1 MSIGQRIRLAR
12 RAAALSLRGLAEK
25 AGLSAQAISKY
36 ERDLDVPSSGS
47 LLRLAAALGVKV
59 EFFLRPPSAV
69 TVVPAYHRK
78 RSRLT
83 RSQEDSI
90 AGRIQEWLER
100 YLEIETLASLGCGA
114 RCRFPEDLRYHVS
127 SPEDTEAAAENLRMG
142 WGLGVSPIEN
152 LMEVLEDHGVKVG
165 LVDGYPDFDACTF
178 WAGHDPVIV
187 VKDGVPGDR
196 QRFNLAHELGHLV
209 LEVDEKAS
217 GAPPPSAEAAAHR
230 FAGAFLVPA
239 GVVKLELGEQRRNL
253 GLLEL
258 HLLKHKYGLSM
269 QAWVRR
275 AQDTGVLSEAAAVR
289 LFKTFRSRG
298 WHKAE
303 PGDQLPPEKPSRMR
317 RLALRAV
324 AEGIISD
331 ARASE
336 LLGIPLSDFR
346 KQTAEEHDGLP
357 ADLRY

>member
-12 RAAALSLRGLAEK
+12 RTAALSLRGLAEK

-36 ERDLDVPSSGS
+36 ERDLDVPSSRA
-47 LLRLAAALGVKV
+47 LLRLAAGLGVKV
-59 EFFLRPPSAV
+59 EFFLRPSSEV
-69 TVVPAYHRK
+69 TIVPAYHRK

-83 RSQEDSI
+83 RAEEDSI
-90 AGRIQEWLER
+90 AARIQEWLER
-100 YLEIETLASLGCGA
+100 YVEIETLTPFGCCA
-114 RCRFPEDLRYHVS
+114 RPRFPEDLRYRVS
-127 SPEDTEAAAENLRMG
+127 RLEEIEDAAENLRMR
-142 WGLGVSPIEN
+142 WDLGLSPIEN
-152 LMEVLEDHGVKVG
+152 LMEVLEDHGIKVG

-187 VKDGVPGDR
+187 VRDDVPGDR
-196 QRFNLAHELGHLV
+196 QRFNLAHELGHIV
-209 LEVDEKAS
+209 LEVDEKES
-217 GAPPPSAEAAAHR
+217 GVPALSAEAAAHR

-239 GVVKLELGEQRRNL
+239 SVVKLELGEQRRNL

-324 AEGIISD
+324 AEGIISH

-336 LLGIPLSDFR
+336 LLGISLSDFR
-346 KQTAEEHDGLP
+346 KQIAEEHDGLP
-357 ADLRY
+357 ADLRH

>member
-1 MSIGQRIRLAR
+1 VSIGQRIKLAR
-12 RAAALSLRGLAEK
+12 RTAALSLRGLAEK

-36 ERDLDVPSSGS
+36 ERDLDVPSSRA

-59 EFFLRPPSAV
+59 EFFLRPSSEVAI
-69 TVVPAYHRK
+69 VPAYHRK

-83 RSQEDSI
+83 RAEEDSI
-90 AGRIQEWLER
+90 AARIQEWLER
-100 YLEIETLASLGCGA
+100 YVEIETLIPFGCCA
-114 RCRFPEDLRYHVS
+114 RPRFPEDLRYRVGRLEEI
-127 SPEDTEAAAENLRMG
+127 EDAAENLRMR
-142 WGLGVSPIEN
+142 WNLGLSPIEN
-152 LMEVLEDHGVKVG
+152 LMEVLEDHGIKVG

-187 VKDGVPGDR
+187 VRDDVPGDR
-196 QRFNLAHELGHLV
+196 QRFNLAHELGHIV
-209 LEVDEKAS
+209 LEVDEKES
-217 GAPPPSAEAAAHR
+217 GAPALSAEAAAHR

-239 GVVKLELGEQRRNL
+239 SVVKLELGEQRRNL

-275 AQDTGVLSEAAAVR
+275 AQDTGVISEAAAVR

-303 PGDQLPPEKPSRMR
+303 PGDQLPPERPSRMS

-324 AEGIISD
+324 AEGIISH

-336 LLGIPLSDFR
+336 LLGISLSDFR
-346 KQTAEEHDGLP
+346 KQIAEEHDGLP
-357 ADLRY
+357 ADLRH